1 MNEAKE
7 QKHPVLIRLP
17 LQIVDWL
24 FSESIQM
31 TERQRVQISVPA
43 LIVMLLLEQ
52 GDAAGEDYP
61 QRAALPGEK
70 KSVLVRVPVSL
81 HESLFSESVEV
92 AKLRRVRTSVPSL
105 VVEKLTRLYLQG
117 QTQDQPGVVG

>member
-17 LQIVDWL
+17 LPIVDWL

-31 TERQRVQISVPA
+31 TEKQRVQISVPA
-43 LIVMLLLEQ
+43 LIVTLLLDQ
-52 GDAAGEDYP
+52 GDVAGEDFSE
-61 QRAALPGEK
+61 RAALPGEK

-92 AKLRRVRTSVPSL
+92 AKQRRVRTSVPSL

-117 QTQDQPGVVG
+117 HTQDQPGAVG